1 MRKNLR
7 ILLLTIFIAPMS
19 LMADEGMWLLNMM
32 ERMNYKDM
40 QKCGVKLTAEQIY
53 SINNSSLKD
62 AIGWFSNGCTSEI
75 VSDQGLVLTNHHCGF
90 DAIAG
95 LSTKQD
101 NILDNGFW
109 AKSKSEERAA
119 PGVTLALVVRIEE
132 ITAEVMDSVKGMNP
146 EERNNALGKIY
157 GSITKRATEG
167 NHYEAQCRQMFD
179 GNAYYLFVFERF
191 TDVRLVGTP
200 PQSIGKFGGD
210 TDNWMW
216 PRHTGDFSVFR
227 VYSDK
232 DGKPA
237 PYSADNVPYKPKSH
251 LKVTTNGVKE
261 GDYAMIMGFPGRTN
275 RYLFSQGVEMAT
287 DMIDPT
293 IVKLRDVRLKAWK
306 EEMDKDTDVRLSL
319 ASDYASVANYWK
331 YYQGEAAQLK
341 NNNVFEIKQKEER
354 KFGKWASSQDEFK
367 GVLAEVEKTYTA
379 YKPFAN
385 QYIYLREG
393 VSSPTIAK
401 FASLASSIAEAMES
415 GNEIRLKGAQAAII
429 KYAEDLP
436 FSEAVVRADKK
447 IMAGLLKIYNADN
460 PVDLQP
466 KWFQE
471 NVKAFKADN
480 FDAGI
485 DAFVE
490 SAFASSIFADKDM
503 AMAWF
508 KNPRMEV
515 IKNDIMYQYI
525 MAFKNNYDDKFKQKR
540 DDFNDAEKELS
551 RLYIKGLMAQNPKT
565 NYYPDA
571 NSSIRLTYGKV
582 KPYMNFEVMT
592 YLDGVIEK
600 NRKFGDNPEFEV
612 PQNLIDAYNNKD
624 FGNYTD
630 KTGKVPVCFLTDND
644 ITGGNSGSPV
654 MDAKGRLVG
663 LAFDGNWEAMSGNI
677 SYNAKKQR
685 TIVVDI
691 RYVLW
696 IMDKL
701 GGATNL
707 IEEMKID
714 NTKI

>member
-1 MRKNLR
+1 MKNKLL
-7 ILLLTIFIAPMS
+7 ILLAIVFMAPLAS
-19 LMADEGMWLLNMM
+19 KADEGMWLLNMM

-75 VSDQGLVLTNHHCGF
+75 VSDQGLVLTNHHCGY

-95 LSTKQD
+95 LSTAKD

-109 AKSKSEERAA
+109 AKSKAEERPA
-119 PGVTLALVVRIEE
+119 PGVTLALVVAIKD
-132 ITAEVMDSVKGMNP
+132 ITNEVMDSIKGMDAATVNKNLN
-146 EERNNALGKIY
+146 RIY
-157 GSITKRATEG
+157 RTITKRATEG
-167 NHYEAQCRQMFD
+167 NHYEAQCRQMFN
-179 GNAYYLFVFERF
+179 GNAYYLFTFERF
-191 TDVRLVGTP
+191 SDVRLVGTP
-200 PQSIGKFGGD
+200 PQNIGKYGGD

-237 PYSADNVPYKPKSH
+237 PYSADNIPYKPKSH
-251 LKVTTNGVKE
+251 LKVTTSGVKT
-261 GDYAMIMGFPGRTN
+261 GDYAMIMGFPGRTD
-275 RYLFSQGVEMAT
+275 RYMFSQGVKMAT
-287 DMIDPT
+287 DYKNPT
-293 IVKLRDVRLKAWK
+293 IVKLRDIRLKAWK
-306 EEMDKDTDVRLSL
+306 AEMNKDTDVRLSL

-331 YYQGEAAQLK
+331 YFDGEAAQLK
-341 NNNVFEIKQKEER
+341 NNKVADIKRKQES
-354 KFGKWASSQDEFK
+354 KFGKWAKDKDEYK
-367 GVLAEVEKTYTA
+367 TVLGDVEKAYTE
-379 YKPFAN
+379 YTPTSN
-385 QYIYLREG
+385 QYWYWREG
-393 VSSPTIAK
+393 IIAPTIAK
-401 FASLASSIAEAMES
+401 LAYYASLLADAEEA
-415 GNEIRLKGAQAAII
+415 GNEARVKGLKSALGKIVEEMP
-429 KYAEDLP
+429 YG
-436 FSEAVVRADKK
+436 EAVVRADKI
-447 IMAGLLKIYNADN
+447 IMSGILKTYNADN
-460 PVDLQP
+460 KVEDQP
-466 KWFQE
+466 KWFRDNIE
-471 NVKAFKADN
+471 AYKADN

-485 DAFVE
+485 DAFVAT
-490 SAFASSIFADKDM
+490 AFESSIFADKDM

-508 KNPRMEV
+508 KNPRMAL

-525 MAFKNNYDDKFKQKR
+525 QAFKTNYDTKFKAKR
-540 DDFNDAEKELS
+540 DEFNEKEQELS
-551 RLYIKGLMAQNPKT
+551 RLYIKGLIEQNPKT

-571 NSSIRLTYGKV
+571 NSSMRLTYGKV
-582 KPYMNFEVMT
+582 KPYMNYKVMT

-600 NRKFGDNPEFEV
+600 NKKFGDNPEFSL

-654 MDAKGRLVG
+654 MDAKGRLIG

-677 SYNAKKQR
+677 SYNAKNQR

-707 IEEMKID
+707 IDEMKID